1 MENSFALRKVEVSL
15 SPQERFEEYLQSRG
29 KRMTHQ
35 RRVILETVFAQ
46 HDHFDADG
54 LWEMVQRAGH
64 RVSRPTVYRT
74 LNELEDCGL
83 LRRMQL
89 GNRRVYEHDYGYP
102 DHDHLYC
109 ERCHKLFEFQCE
121 ELQRIREAV
130 AREYQFRPN
139 GHRFIIT
146 GVCSQCSQGRR
157 RQRRLELV

>member
-46 HDHFDADG
+46 HEHFDADG
-54 LWEMVQRAGH
+54 LWEMVQQAGH
-64 RVSRPTVYRT
+64 QVSRPTVYRT

-89 GNRRVYEHDYGYP
+89 GNRRVYEHDYG
-102 DHDHLYC
+102 
-109 ERCHKLFEFQCE
+109 
-121 ELQRIREAV
+121 
-130 AREYQFRPN
+130 REYQFRAN

-146 GVCSQCSQGRR
+146 GVCAQCSQGRR
-157 RQRRLELV
+157 RPRRLELV